1 MEGSS
6 PLAFVRPPVMPPSWQ
21 YQQQN
26 DHNQS
31 YTYNPNLLGPSG
43 YVPQSFNFREMSI
56 RRPRSDYFSCKPV
69 RGSSPTSGLAV
80 DLAEN
85 FHIDTK

>member
-6 PLAFVRPPVMPPSWQ
+6 PLAFARPPVMPPSWQ
-21 YQQQN
+21 YQQSN
-26 DHNQS
+26 DHQS
-31 YTYNPNLLGPSG
+31 YTYNPSLLGPSG
-43 YVPQSFNFREMSI
+43 YVPQSFNFREMSV

-85 FHIDTK
+85 FHIDSR